1 VAGFYARKGRRDE
14 DRERVGGMSK
24 VIALRKWREENGLGR
39 EG

>member
-14 DRERVGGMSK
+14 DGERLGGRSK
-24 VIALRKWREENGLGR
+24 VMAMRKCRGENGLGR